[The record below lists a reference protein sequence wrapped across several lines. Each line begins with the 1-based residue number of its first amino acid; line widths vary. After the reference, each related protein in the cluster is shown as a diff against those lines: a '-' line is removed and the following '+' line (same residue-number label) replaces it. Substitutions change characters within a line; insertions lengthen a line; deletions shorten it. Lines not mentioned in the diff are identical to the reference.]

1 MVNVIIYG
9 TDSGK
14 KLTKYFQELFCKT
27 IHLSL
32 KKNITGNTNCM
43 YKDSVFY
50 ALDMKGNNNTF
61 TKHTCQNCVLI
72 SVGNG
77 EGRTQ

>member
-9 TDSGK
+9 TDSGESWQNIFKSYFVRQYICHSRK
-14 KLTKYFQELFCKT
+14 KLQTAQ
-27 IHLSL
+27 IV
-32 KKNITGNTNCM
+32 

-50 ALDMKGNNNTF
+50 VLDMKGNNNTF